1 VEHSANYLLWV
12 IAARAHQRLGQFV
25 QAGECVDKALK
36 IDPNNAEAIY
46 AKSDLLYR
54 SDRLNDAEKY
64 LIEAI
69 ARLDTNSARPLRLLY
84 ATVLQ
89 KAKKYE
95 EAQALYKQLTEEQPD
110 NWLYWNNLGMV
121 RQDLSQFNEMDEAY
135 QHSSEVSKDN
145 PTPYFNRI
153 VGAHYNPERSAEDI
167 LELCKHWQDKFPP
180 RSVKRAI
187 AKNKAPDKCLR
198 IGLISDG
205 LRLHPVGQMI
215 VMGLEHIP
223 ASQIEFYAY
232 STNYQEDHLTHRL
245 KRMCANWRVI
255 EHVGVT
261 ELDAM
266 IREDVI
272 SAAEKLVAI
281 GCFCIGTNQVDLAA
295 AAKRGVPV
303 FNAPF
308 SNTRSVAEL
317 VIGELLLLLRGIPEA
332 NAKAHRG
339 IWNKL
344 ASGSFEARGKKLG
357 IIGYGHI
364 GTQLGI
370 LAESLGMNVFFYDI
384 ESKLPL
390 GNATQVQHLSDL
402 LNMSDVVSLHV
413 PENASTKNMMG
424 AEELALMK
432 PGSLLINAARGT
444 VVDIPALA
452 DALKRKHLAGAAID
466 VFPTE
471 PATNSDPFTS
481 PLCEFDNVIL
491 TPHIGGST
499 QEAQENIGLE
509 VAGKLS
515 KYSDNGSTLS
525 AVNFPEVSLPLHGG
539 RRLLHIH
546 ENRPGVL
553 TALNQIFAEQGVNI
567 AAQYLQTNAQ
577 MGYVVIDIEADEDVA
592 EKALQSMKAIPGTI
606 RARLLY

>member
-1 VEHSANYLLWV
+1 MAKVSLEKDKIKFLLVEGV
-12 IAARAHQRLGQFV
+12 HQ
-25 QAGECVDKALK
+25 KAL
-36 IDPNNAEAIY
+36 DSLRAAGYTN
-46 AKSDLLYR
+46 
-54 SDRLNDAEKY
+54 
-64 LIEAI
+64 IEFHKGA
-69 ARLDTNSARPLRLLY
+69 LDT
-84 ATVLQ
+84 
-89 KAKKYE
+89 E
-95 EAQALYKQLTEEQPD
+95 QLKESIRD
-110 NWLYWNNLGMV
+110 
-121 RQDLSQFNEMDEAY
+121 
-135 QHSSEVSKDN
+135 
-145 PTPYFNRI
+145 
-153 VGAHYNPERSAEDI
+153 AH
-167 LELCKHWQDKFPP
+167 F
-180 RSVKRAI
+180 
-187 AKNKAPDKCLR
+187 
-198 IGLISDG
+198 IGLRS
-205 LRLHPVGQMI
+205 R
-215 VMGLEHIP
+215 
-223 ASQIEFYAY
+223 
-232 STNYQEDHLTHRL
+232 THLT
-245 KRMCANWRVI
+245 
-255 EHVGVT
+255 
-261 ELDAM
+261 
-266 IREDVI
+266 EDVI

-471 PATNSDPFTS
+471 PATNRQRPPPTASS
-481 PLCEFDNVIL
+481 
-491 TPHIGGST
+491 
-499 QEAQENIGLE
+499 
-509 VAGKLS
+509 LS
-515 KYSDNGSTLS
+515 
-525 AVNFPEVSLPLHGG
+525 V
-539 RRLLHIH
+539 
-546 ENRPGVL
+546 
-553 TALNQIFAEQGVNI
+553 
-567 AAQYLQTNAQ
+567 
-577 MGYVVIDIEADEDVA
+577 
-592 EKALQSMKAIPGTI
+592 
-606 RARLLY
+606 LLYR